1 MVETMFLE
9 KEKADENQAE
19 TFRLQAE
26 LAKAE
31 ARTEVFWKIEKE
43 QTETPRKMLSF
54 ENQASINKLHN
65 IRPGG
70 KLKNDKTYYQIPLDN
85 EVFSIQ
91 PLPQLTFYD
100 APSHYQNKR
109 CEINITMQRWEIL
122 TKQRCSTDC

>member
-1 MVETMFLE
+1 
-9 KEKADENQAE
+9 
-19 TFRLQAE
+19 
-26 LAKAE
+26 
-31 ARTEVFWKIEKE
+31 
-43 QTETPRKMLSF
+43 MLSF
-54 ENQASINKLHN
+54 ENQVSINKLHN

-70 KLKNDKTYYQIPLDN
+70 ELKNDKTYYQIPLDN